1 MIGKKEVHCAFKL
14 SFNACTHQNP
24 CCLRYKA
31 KLYKYSD
38 YMLLGINVACQLH
51 WYLGLLIR
59 RATLM
64 TLQFPLWF
72 YYIHYQIKSIGFRN
86 RMLNNFRASIKMKK
100 WWEVR
105 DVITLRPGHSIRPCQ
120 HSQSY
125 PRSNFQNFS
134 NKTWKSLNHKTL
146 VWDTARTIKS
156 VFLLMYVL
164 TWIKYLPA
172 DK

>member
-1 MIGKKEVHCAFKL
+1 
-14 SFNACTHQNP
+14 
-24 CCLRYKA
+24 
-31 KLYKYSD
+31 
-38 YMLLGINVACQLH
+38 MLLGINVACQLH

-59 RATLM
+59 RAVACQLHWYLGLLIRRARLM

-72 YYIHYQIKSIGFRN
+72 YYIHYKIKSIGFRN

-105 DVITLRPGHSIRPCQ
+105 DVITLRPGHSIRACQ
-120 HSQSY
+120 YSQSY